1 MKNVITKEALFNHS
15 IDKVWNAITK
25 AEEISTW
32 FIKADFKAETG
43 YQYTFTSPPN
53 EKGCTVISGEVKQS
67 TPYVLIYT
75 WIVGDTNVETTVKW
89 ELESTKSGTKLYLEH
104 SGISNYAGET
114 AVAMFESFNGG
125 WDNCING
132 LTSYLKDLVNA
143 G

>member
-1 MKNVITKEALFNHS
+1 MKDSITKEKLFNHP

-32 FIKADFKAETG
+32 FLQADFKAEVGYNYVFNSTG
-43 YQYTFTSPPN
+43 EECSPIIGQVKSVSPYT
-53 EKGCTVISGEVKQS
+53 
-67 TPYVLIYT
+67 LIYT
-75 WIVGDTNVETTVKW
+75 WIVKDTPGTTTVTWKLETTND
-89 ELESTKSGTKLYLEH
+89 GTKLILEH

-125 WDNCING
+125 WNNCISG
-132 LTSYLKDLVNA
+132 LSNYLKTVLNA